1 MMALFGMVW
10 LLKVRKHL
18 RHCAHCRAHLRTC
31 AQCRAR
37 PSPSLPSIINS
48 RDSTKESCAQDTAS
62 QTSPPEQERGRIT
75 LDLVAHPPPRDDDS
89 DDPDVASGDGRGHG
103 ARDEARTSG
112 EDTSVEEK
120 VEEPD
125 LAQGCDEDSGPFV
138 PYVGRGSPTPLP
150 PAPPPRS
157 PAPLPREGPRSP
169 RRPHDPAISVAQ
181 EPCESASGSLASRV
195 CSLYGQDPA
204 RPDTVTHRRR
214 SFGSTKR
221 RSLPECEELEA
232 GEEAARTATLPRQGS
247 TGSGYRFCYTPGHTH
262 PYACPPLAGSTPQLP
277 LYTPA
282 THDTR
287 PWDAPTSHT
296 HTTQAA
302 HTTPTPHVTLPQHP
316 ALPSLPPEAPQVTLD
331 PRYLPGEALEG
342 AYGGSDSSRSS
353 HSGSRSSYSDH
364 SLPPPLPFSEG
375 AIHYL
380 PAPAAALGPPQY
392 HHPPPPHRQGRAD
405 GGYGRR
411 SSLAGVPCPPGQR
424 GVHYW
429 EGVWSIPTSSS
440 VTTFLGA
447 EYPSYDPTTVPG
459 RDRRP
464 LALLDVHGHSSP
476 RGGGQGTVPRA
487 RSSSRSSRSSPARRG
502 RSHSRSPSR
511 HRARI
516 DLLEECGEGGAARR
530 AVWEREGGAGKVMP
544 PPPPPKWAAA
554 APLAGS
560 RPSYCALHGYNR
572 PKGECGRHQSPAA
585 PLPAQT
591 GRVRCL
597 C

>member
-31 AQCRAR
+31 AHCRAR

-62 QTSPPEQERGRIT
+62 QTSPPEQDRGRIT
-75 LDLVAHPPPRDDDS
+75 LDLVAHQPPRDDDS
-89 DDPDVASGDGRGHG
+89 DDPDVASGDARGHG
-103 ARDEARTSG
+103 AREEARTSG
-112 EDTSVEEK
+112 EDTSVEERAEDPP
-120 VEEPD
+120 VS
-125 LAQGCDEDSGPFV
+125 QGCEEEESGQ
-138 PYVGRGSPTPLP
+138 YVQYTGRVSPALP
-150 PAPPPRS
+150 VPPPRS
-157 PAPLPREGPRSP
+157 PAPLTRDGPRSP

-181 EPCESASGSLASRV
+181 EPCESAAGSLASRV
-195 CSLYGQDPA
+195 CSLYGQEPSK
-204 RPDTVTHRRR
+204 PDTVSERRR

-221 RSLPECEELEA
+221 RSLPECEELET
-232 GEEAARTATLPRQGS
+232 GEEGVRTATLPRQGS

-277 LYTPA
+277 LYTRT
-282 THDTR
+282 THDTSPQR
-287 PWDAPTSHT
+287 PWDGPTPQT

-302 HTTPTPHVTLPQHP
+302 HTTPTPHVTQPQHP
-316 ALPSLPPEAPQVTLD
+316 TLPSLPRETPQVTLD

-380 PAPAAALGPPQY
+380 PAPAHLPTQY
-392 HHPPPPHRQGRAD
+392 HHPLQHRQGHVD

-411 SSLAGVPCPPGQR
+411 SSIAGLPCPPAQR
-424 GVHYW
+424 PIHYW
-429 EGVWSIPTSSS
+429 DGVWSIPTSSA

-447 EYPSYDPTTVPG
+447 DYPSYDPTTVPG

-464 LALLDVHGHSSP
+464 FALLDAHTHSSP
-476 RGGGQGTVPRA
+476 RGVQGTIPRA
-487 RSSSRSSRSSPARRG
+487 RSSSRSRSSPARRG

-511 HRARI
+511 HHARI
-516 DLLEECGEGGAARR
+516 DLLEECGGGMAEGGGVAARR
-530 AVWEREGGAGKVMP
+530 AVWEREAGSGKPIP
-544 PPPPPKWAAA
+544 PPPPPKWAATA
-554 APLAGS
+554 SAGS
-560 RPSYCALHGYNR
+560 RASYCALHGYNR
-572 PKGECGRHQSPAA
+572 PKGMNNDPRRGNV
-585 PLPAQT
+585 PLS
-591 GRVRCL
+591 R
-597 C
+597 